1 MKRMK
6 TADFLCRH
14 SINKL
19 MAQILPPTLKSVI
32 TNGNSVTYRDS
43 FVPSKVPDTR
53 VNFDFAIDF
62 FISIYERMFIE
73 FYQLLS
79 LHQSTGQML

>member
-14 SINKL
+14 SVNKL

-32 TNGNSVTYRDS
+32 TNGNSVMYRDS
-43 FVPSKVPDTR
+43 FVPSKVPDT
-53 VNFDFAIDF
+53 
-62 FISIYERMFIE
+62 
-73 FYQLLS
+73 
-79 LHQSTGQML
+79 